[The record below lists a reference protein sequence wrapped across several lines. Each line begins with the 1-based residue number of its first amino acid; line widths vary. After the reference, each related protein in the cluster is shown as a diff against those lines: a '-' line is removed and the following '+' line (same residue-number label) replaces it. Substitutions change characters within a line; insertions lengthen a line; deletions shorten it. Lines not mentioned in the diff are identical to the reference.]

1 MTRHVHFILSY
12 RSRFDITNK
21 EFCGPAK
28 DLLDDFARASP
39 FTYSVSYADEPLI
52 PAHSYYVLAGKSA
65 WARFNKVDRDIGHV
79 FTHNN
84 ATCVCSY
91 HPQDAEDVRK
101 IENDGFDADDEDD
114 DGGSGKDSATT
125 NRANYRFWIAVHLDK
140 LFTVFRHA
148 PYHVRVE
155 PLWSA
160 GFPKSTYL
168 YLDIESHPPTDTLQ
182 CISIA
187 FDDGSVFAQT
197 IYNYKGELSPDA
209 LRSMVWLVRALK
221 RYTVVIH
228 NANFDLPFLAM
239 FHAITHGPD
248 IQDTMLIW
256 HRMYPEADK
265 SLAHV
270 IQALTNLPFHKDE
283 AGTFT
288 PHNFQQERQLL
299 AYNARDVYALREVHK
314 AMLPL
319 NPSAR
324 SVCESIADYI
334 FTGLVGF
341 YINDKKLAIHRIR
354 LKRELDQLNR
364 VMRMLVGI
372 ADFNPNS
379 GKQVAE
385 WLYTGLG
392 YPITEATDS
401 GAPATDATT
410 LYKLLADHPKNV
422 ALQVLLEI
430 KETAKRYSSL
440 GYEPFI
446 QPKSR

>member
-1 MTRHVHFILSY
+1 MKHIHFILSY
-12 RSRFDITNK
+12 RSRYDITNK

-28 DLLDDFARASP
+28 DILDDFAHGGQ
-39 FTYSVSYADEPLI
+39 FTYSISYADEPLI
-52 PAHSYYVLAGKSA
+52 PSHSHYVLAGKAA
-65 WARFNKVDRDIGHV
+65 WARYNKADRDVGHV

-84 ATCVCSY
+84 ATLICSY

-101 IENDGFDADDEDD
+101 IENDGFDAGDEED
-114 DGGSGKDSATT
+114 DGGTGKDSAVT
-125 NRANYRFWIAVHLDK
+125 NRANYRFWIAVHIDK
-140 LFTVFRHA
+140 LFSVYRHA

-155 PLWSA
+155 PLWST
-160 GFPKSTYL
+160 GFPESTYL
-168 YLDIESHPPTDTLQ
+168 YLDIESHPPSDTLQ

-187 FDDGSVFAQT
+187 FDDGSIFAQT
-197 IYNYKGELSPDA
+197 IYDYKGNLTPDA

-239 FHAITHGPD
+239 FHSITHGPN

-256 HRMYPEADK
+256 HRMFPEADK

-270 IQALTNLPFHKDE
+270 IQALTNLPYHKDE

-288 PHNFQQERQLL
+288 PHNYQQQAQLL

-319 NPSAR
+319 NPSAL

-341 YINDKKLAIHRIR
+341 YINNAKLLAHKLR
-354 LKRELDQLNR
+354 LRRELDQLTRAFRILTGDPN
-364 VMRMLVGI
+364 
-372 ADFNPNS
+372 FNPNS
-379 GKQVAE
+379 GKQVGA
-385 WLYTGLG
+385 WLYEGLL
-392 YPITEATDS
+392 YPVRDTTDS

-422 ALQVLLEI
+422 ALQFLLEI
-430 KETAKRYSSL
+430 KETSKRLSSL

-446 QPKSR
+446 QPKAR